1 MRDLAGSVL
10 ADRYAFERQL
20 GEGGMATVWLARD
33 LRHDRL
39 VAIKVIRPEL
49 AGAMGGDRFL
59 REVQLTARLQHPNIV
74 PLLDSG
80 AVPTSD
86 GISLPWYAMP
96 YLAGESLRARLGRE
110 RQLAIE
116 DALRITAAVAAALQ
130 AAHLEGVVHR
140 DIKPENVL
148 LAAGNCYVVDFG
160 IAKAVSEA
168 GGERLTSTGLS
179 IGTPAYMSPEQGAG
193 DAVDARTDQ
202 YSLATVLYEMLTGDV
217 PFTASTAQ
225 AILAR
230 RLAGPARPIR
240 PVRPSVPEP
249 IEHAVLRALERVPA
263 DRYPD
268 VATFVAALRAPD
280 GSVRRVRRRRLL
292 AVPGAGIAIVA
303 VATLLLQVVPR
314 RPAPDTPRDSAV
326 VALYRR
332 GVQSLSKRTDEGA
345 RDALASFKA
354 ALERDSLYGAAW
366 AGLAQSYQQAVNR
379 RFVFAGPDADS
390 VLRLAVAALD
400 RAVALDG
407 PTAEV
412 LYTQAMVARLVD
424 PTNLAPALKALRQ
437 AASLDPQS
445 AHVWLRLAVTLYDVG
460 ERDEAIRA
468 WHRAIA
474 IDPSHTEALAF
485 LALGFMWARQYDSAA
500 YWADSAVAV
509 NPNYL
514 LARQAEGNIE
524 VERGNLQRAAGA
536 FAAARRLSSGVEL
549 PNALAGSALVAA
561 RAGERVEAARL
572 LAQVE
577 SLMTHYSPVPSHNAV
592 YNAAAY
598 AALHDTAHALAWL
611 ERYSPRQDQHFQLHI
626 RCDPALDPIAD
637 HPRFRALLV
646 TPRPG
651 PGAGC

>member
-116 DALRITAAVAAALQ
+116 DALRITEAVAAALQ